1 MESDTSV
8 PSVERLLR
16 MQWCDRP
23 KCPPSDPP
31 NRVVKFPKCPK
42 MFPFSSS
49 CSRHL
54 LSHEKTRPYQCH
66 EYSNSYAR
74 PYALRAHVLSHSKE
88 RSHKCEQCSKS
99 YLQIGSHCDKSFKYP
114 SNLSRHKRLH
124 NGEKPMECEFCS
136 KTFPRASDLKVHIHT
151 GEKPYRCSNCNKMFS
166 VISNMGKYQRKCLPW
181 SPFLGWRVN
190 KACKLISRHNVCA
203 CIW

>member
-1 MESDTSV
+1 
-8 PSVERLLR
+8 
-16 MQWCDRP
+16 
-23 KCPPSDPP
+23 
-31 NRVVKFPKCPK
+31 

-99 YLQIGSHCDKSFKYP
+99 YRQIGSHCDKSFKYP

-151 GEKPYRCSNCNKMFS
+151 GKNPIGAPTAIRSFRLYRIWVNTKGNAC
-166 VISNMGKYQRKCLPW
+166 RDL
-181 SPFLGWRVN
+181 RV
-190 KACKLISRHNVCA
+190 SYF
-203 CIW
+203 